1 MKTISVSKLISK
13 NRVLF
18 GMICV
23 EFLWM
28 LYMVTLLFAKPCSS
42 EIAAGDLLGTGAREL
57 DYTEAGVGYLGLKKD
72 GQGSTEKEMLL
83 FYENFALRSGA
94 YEVTV
99 EYGADYDGS
108 HSAANVLGEVQITTG
123 KNGGALKVSPIILR
137 DGAVE
142 HTERMWLRSGGSL
155 DDLRL
160 YVYYNGTGNL
170 LIGRVTITECVM
182 YRFVRAG
189 GWLLLFLFLDL
200 VYLIFAENS
209 ILHVKEETKWK
220 ILGLGAIIFLSS
232 LTCFTDFVYDGHDMA
247 FHMERIYRLAES
259 IKDMQ
264 IPQRI
269 AFRALNGYG
278 YASSLLYGDLFLY
291 FPALLYCLFVPLQTC
306 YQAYIVA
313 VNIATCLI
321 SYRCFE
327 KISKDWRLGMIGA
340 CAYTL
345 SAYRMINILTRAAV
359 GEYTAMAFF
368 PLVCYGF
375 LRIYRKGKGEEI
387 RLSECMP
394 LIIGLTGVLESHV
407 LSTEMVV
414 LFLGAMA
421 LVFWKKTF
429 AWKRFMALFK
439 AAVVT
444 VLLNLWFLYPYL
456 QTFLGRRMGTQKL
469 GGDIEHYKA
478 YLVQLF
484 GDFSPSVM
492 GLTVAA
498 GMQGEMPL
506 TLGFSLILGLVLFL
520 ICLIKRESWKLAENV
535 YYRQA
540 KIFAVLAAAAIFLS
554 SNLFWSGNLTD
565 RWEIA
570 GILWGTLQFP
580 WRMMAVAAVFLSF
593 LLVLSLAVL
602 RERKGG
608 LYCLAAGVIILLPG
622 LFSTVTYM
630 SDFADKA
637 DEIKF
642 YSNGHAAQNPVA
654 ESDAPWFQLNE
665 TDNMLTYI
673 NTPVA
678 GEGVRVLSEVM
689 YEAGTYTVDCANES
703 KDGSY
708 LVMPVYHYDNFHA
721 YDAEKLYEMPITTGE
736 NKRISVELPAGY
748 SGTLLLRYEVP
759 VSWRI
764 CEAVS
769 LLTLIFILVYMW
781 RETAG
786 RKISPVER
794 NEG

>member
-1 MKTISVSKLISK
+1 MKTT

-18 GMICV
+18 GMICL

-28 LYMVTLLFAKPCSS
+28 LYMVTLFFPKPCSS
-42 EIAAGDLLGTGAREL
+42 EITAGDLLGTGAREL
-57 DYTEAGVGYLGLKKD
+57 YYTEEGVGYLGLEKE
-72 GQGSTEKEMLL
+72 GQGSAEREMLL
-83 FYENFALRSGA
+83 FYESFALRSGA

-108 HSAANVLGEVQITTG
+108 HSAANVLGEVRIAAG

-137 DGAVE
+137 DGAAE
-142 HTERMWLRSGGSL
+142 HTERMWLRTGGSL

-160 YVYYNGTGNL
+160 YVYYDGTGNL
-170 LIGRVTITECVM
+170 VINRVTITERVM

-200 VYLIFAENS
+200 LYLIFAENS
-209 ILHVKEETKWK
+209 ILHVREETKWK
-220 ILGLGAIIFLSS
+220 ILGLGSIIFLSS

-259 IKDMQ
+259 IRDGQ

-327 KISKDWRLGMIGA
+327 RISGDWRLGMIGS

-375 LRIYRKGKGEEI
+375 LQVYRKEKGEDI
-387 RLSECMP
+387 RLSDCMP

-407 LSTEMVV
+407 LSTEMVM
-414 LFLGAMA
+414 LFLGAAA

-429 AWKRFMALFK
+429 ARKRFLALFK
-439 AAVVT
+439 AAAVAVF
-444 VLLNLWFLYPYL
+444 LNLWFLYPYL
-456 QTFLGRRMGTQKL
+456 CSYFGMEMGAREL

-492 GLTVAA
+492 GLTVAG

-506 TLGFSLILGLVLFL
+506 TLGFSLIMGFALFL

-535 YYRQA
+535 FYRQA
-540 KIFAVLAAAAIFLS
+540 KIFAVLAAAAMFLS

-565 RWEIA
+565 RWKIA

-580 WRMMAVAAVFLSF
+580 WRMMAMAAVFLSF
-593 LLVLSLAVL
+593 LLVLCLAVL
-602 RERKGG
+602 REKKGS
-608 LYCLAAGVIILLPG
+608 LYCLAAGVLILLPG
-622 LFSTVTYM
+622 LFSTTAYM
-630 SDFADKA
+630 SDFADAA

-642 YSNGHAAQNPVA
+642 YSNGHAAQSPVA

-673 NTPVA
+673 NTPIA
-678 GEGVRVLSEVM
+678 GEGVKVLSEVM

-703 KDGSY
+703 GENSFIV
-708 LVMPVYHYDNFHA
+708 LPVYGYDNFHA
-721 YDAEKLYEMPITTGE
+721 YDAEKLYEMPMTTGE

-748 SGTLLLRYEVP
+748 SGTLLIRYEVP
-759 VSWRI
+759 VSWRL

-769 LLTLIFILVYMW
+769 LLTLVFLVLYM
-781 RETAG
+781 RH
-786 RKISPVER
+786 RR
-794 NEG
+794 